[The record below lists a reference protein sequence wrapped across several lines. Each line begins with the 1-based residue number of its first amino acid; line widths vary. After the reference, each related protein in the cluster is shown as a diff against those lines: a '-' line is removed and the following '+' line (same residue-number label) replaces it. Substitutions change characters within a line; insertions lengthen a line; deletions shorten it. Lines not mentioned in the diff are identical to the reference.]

1 MLLNDVPNSALR
13 MFGRERARDVGA
25 AGEPA
30 LQPLELRA
38 VFGAEFLAKL
48 KVALDPGDLGS
59 SAMPVMPQRI
69 ATLSAVRGRMHMYK
83 VKSGQNPTTKLG

>member
-1 MLLNDVPNSALR
+1 MI
-13 MFGRERARDVGA
+13 GRERARDVGA

-38 VFGAEFLAKL
+38 VFGAEFFAKL
-48 KVALDPGDLGS
+48 QVALDPGGL
-59 SAMPVMPQRI
+59 RI
-69 ATLSAVRGRMHMYK
+69 IGNAGNAPADATLSAVRGRMHIYK